1 MASFS
6 GPEQTV
12 ISGTI
17 ADIAERLNNAP
28 QGPVLV
34 MIGRALAEISDEAV
48 AEAGMTRAR
57 RAQ

>member
-17 ADIAERLNNAP
+17 ADIAERLDNAP
-28 QGPVLV
+28 QGPALV
-34 MIGRALAEISDEAV
+34 MIGRALAEIRNDADADSGPA
-48 AEAGMTRAR
+48 RAR
-57 RAQ
+57 TAQ